1 MNKTQTAEVVMF
13 VSKAH
18 RSMDTDKNTMRV
30 WHALLSDLDG
40 EAVLAA
46 TVSLLRKPEPW
57 PPTPGQIRAEVDRLD
72 GTTPPSEQAAL
83 GYYLAGKSQWSAH
96 PAVERAAKSVQ
107 WDPKELPERATWDFK
122 AAYARELDR
131 EENGHVRTELGTGN
145 GPQPIALA
153 LAPSP
158 TVRTSPSPNLRELVA
173 AERTRDEDTE

>member
-1 MNKTQTAEVVMF
+1 MSTAREQLDALAREVAELREDVR
-13 VSKAH
+13 AI
-18 RSMDTDKNTMRV
+18 R
-30 WHALLSDLDG
+30 
-40 EAVLAA
+40 
-46 TVSLLRKPEPW
+46 SLLEASHIDPLGGVDISFVCPPW
-57 PPTPGQIRAEVDRLD
+57 DDDEYC
-72 GTTPPSEQAAL
+72 GTCGTFGGPNPS
-83 GYYLAGKSQWSAH
+83 GDCPDCNDVTCVGKSQWSAH